1 MQLDINLE
9 PMERNIRK
17 NSDLLGIKIK
27 ECSLITDAE
36 KMGLNPKWVKVANY
50 LARGDFTLINY
61 LDSDIKYFSIPD
73 SAKQYKE

>member
-1 MQLDINLE
+1 
-9 PMERNIRK
+9 MERNIRK

-27 ECSLITDAE
+27 ECSLITDVE

-61 LDSDIKYFSIPD
+61 LD
-73 SAKQYKE
+73 